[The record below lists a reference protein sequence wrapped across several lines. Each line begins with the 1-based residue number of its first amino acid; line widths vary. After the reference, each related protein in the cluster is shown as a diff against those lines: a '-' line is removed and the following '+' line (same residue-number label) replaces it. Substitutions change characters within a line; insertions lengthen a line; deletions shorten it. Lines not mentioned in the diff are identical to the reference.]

1 MASRYRGG
9 RIPRRRD
16 SPGGMAP
23 NSRRKAPNVASPA
36 RGRAFFAPPR
46 PKTPELWRDEL
57 VREVLRM
64 GLKRDA
70 ALALFAERQQGH
82 VTRAQ
87 ALAAGMGDGAFQ
99 GRIDR
104 GYL

>member
-1 MASRYRGG
+1 
-9 RIPRRRD
+9 
-16 SPGGMAP
+16 
-23 NSRRKAPNVASPA
+23 
-36 RGRAFFAPPR
+36 
-46 PKTPELWRDEL
+46 
-57 VREVLRM
+57 M

-87 ALAAGMGDGAFQ
+87 ALAAGMGAGAFQ

-104 GYL
+104 GYLYRVHRGVYRVGHTALSSSTGRWALFSPAVRERWRATPPPRTSGRSGRARMARST